1 MVSNKQCGYR
11 VPNVIMV
18 SEFSSHLQWSRGQR
32 WLSHR
37 RAAMMIPRWIN
48 VFLFALPFSQK
59 LLFRSLSFSLSL
71 SLSFS
76 LSLSLQNVF
85 GYCHRISCRRRY
97 PTDFCSIGTKTSVHW
112 RKYFG
117 QNVDTLNANISWF
130 LPLGIYLRLLGQSK
144 IQPCLGHGFFLLWL
158 KDCLLEACMLMGEVR
173 IQELR

>member
-1 MVSNKQCGYR
+1 MWVQSPKCDYGLGVFISSSMVEGTKMAQPPPSRYDDTEMNKC
-11 VPNVIMV
+11 
-18 SEFSSHLQWSRGQR
+18 
-32 WLSHR
+32 
-37 RAAMMIPRWIN
+37 
-48 VFLFALPFSQK
+48 
-59 LLFRSLSFSLSL
+59 LLICSAFFTKASFSLSLFLCL